1 MKNGIS
7 TVVVVLHYSIAA
19 ENFTR
24 TVASQSITKYIKDL
38 HPSTWL
44 IDVKVYYTSFVITA
58 LTIL

>member
-1 MKNGIS
+1 MRNGIS
-7 TVVVVLHYSIAA
+7 TVVVVHYSIAA
-19 ENFTR
+19 ENLTR
-24 TVASQSITKYIKDL
+24 TVASQSIKKTIKDL

>member
-7 TVVVVLHYSIAA
+7 TVLVVLHCSIAA
-19 ENFTR
+19 ANFTR
-24 TVASQSITKYIKDL
+24 TVSSQSMRKSIEDL

-44 IDVKVYYTSFVITA
+44 IDVKVYYKSFVITT